1 MCRGMYLMLLG
12 LKSCSQSLSAVHAAL
27 RGIKE
32 KELKKTQISKP
43 NRGMIT
49 LLSAVCDISRS

>member
-1 MCRGMYLMLLG
+1 MYLMLLG

-32 KELKKTQISKP
+32 KEFKKP
-43 NRGMIT
+43 P
-49 LLSAVCDISRS
+49 RSLNPTEE